1 MYDFLSDR
9 LKYLMEKIDRDGV
22 DKLHKYIFVDSDFC
36 TAPASIRYH
45 DNEPSGLIKHSLEVY
60 DKLRE
65 YRDRLYLEDEIPEDS
80 LIITSLFHDICK
92 CNCYEPVMRW
102 TKVDGKW
109 EQYQSYEWNEETPF
123 GGHGSKSVYILQSF
137 IPLKIEEA
145 QAINCHMGFASEYDK
160 RNISDVFS
168 HNPLAFYLHIADSE
182 AVYSKEWSKK
192 EDSGC

>member
-1 MYDFLSDR
+1 MYDFHSDR
-9 LKYLMEKIDRDGV
+9 LKYLMEKIDRDGI

-36 TAPASIRYH
+36 FAPASTKYH
-45 DNEPSGLIKHSLEVY
+45 DSEPEGLIKHSLEVY

-65 YRDRLYLEDEIPEDS
+65 YRDRLYLENEIPEES

-92 CNCYEPVMRW
+92 CNCYKPVMKW

-168 HNPLAFYLHIADSE
+168 HNPLAFYLHMADSE
-182 AVYSKEWSKK
+182 AVYSKEWNK
-192 EDSGC
+192 